1 MVKLIVQIP
10 CLNEAETLPG
20 TVADIPR
27 QIDGIDRVEILV
39 IDDGST
45 DGTADVAR
53 KIGVDHIVRSK
64 KNRGLAR
71 SFRTGLEACLKL
83 GADIIVNT
91 DGDNQYVGADIAK
104 LVQPILKGEA
114 DMVVGDRQTHNV
126 SHFSPMKKLLQKL
139 GSFAVRTLS
148 GASVPDAVSGFRAMS
163 RELAM
168 NLNVLSSFSYTIET
182 LIQAGKKDFKIVA
195 VPVGTNAETRPSRLF
210 RSIPR
215 FIERSLTTMVRTY
228 ATYQPLRVFFY
239 LGVLLLAVGM
249 MPILRFLYFYV
260 TEDGASGHLQS
271 LTIGGAILVLGG
283 IVLLIGIVADLISV
297 NRQLLELTL
306 HKTRRLEL
314 MMDELSNRSPAA
326 PKVTE
331 SAGRIESKS
340 A

>member
-27 QIDGIDRVEILV
+27 QIDGIDQVEILI

-53 KIGVDHIVRSK
+53 KIGVDHIVQSK

-71 SFRTGLEACLKL
+71 SFRAGLEACLKL
-83 GADIIVNT
+83 DADIIVNT
-91 DGDNQYVGADIAK
+91 DGDNQYAGADIAK
-104 LVQPILKGEA
+104 LVQPILRGEA
-114 DMVVGDRQTHNV
+114 DMVVGDRQTG
-126 SHFSPMKKLLQKL
+126 SIGHFSPLKKALQKL
-139 GSFAVRTLS
+139 GSFAVRALS
-148 GASVPDAVSGFRAMS
+148 GATIPDAVSGFRAMS
-163 RELAM
+163 RDLAL

-182 LIQAGKKDFKIVA
+182 LIQASKKDFKIVA

-239 LGVLLLAVGM
+239 IGVALLAIGM
-249 MPILRFLYFYV
+249 MPILRFLYYYFAG
-260 TEDGASGHLQS
+260 DSGGHLQS

-283 IVLLIGIVADLISV
+283 LVLLIGIVADLIAV

-314 MMDELSNRSPAA
+314 MMDRLTGGD
-326 PKVTE
+326 K
-331 SAGRIESKS
+331 AGAEKASGQENGQDY
-340 A
+340 